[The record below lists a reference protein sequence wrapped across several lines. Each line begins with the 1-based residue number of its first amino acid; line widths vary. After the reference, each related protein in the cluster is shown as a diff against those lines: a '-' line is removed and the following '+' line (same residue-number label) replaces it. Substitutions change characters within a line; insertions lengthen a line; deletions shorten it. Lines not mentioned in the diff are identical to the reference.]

1 MDGCE
6 RLGNVEQTHPQPPD
20 PQSET
25 GALAMHSGK
34 RKETDGHTL
43 AAWRLETQS
52 YLGVLVFTK
61 LWRQRLLFDVLK
73 IVVDVF
79 PWCSGAKIAR
89 WDVSMTVTN
98 VCRNRY
104 GETYTRVHCIFRCA
118 HDIYTIIH
126 THTHTRKHSG
136 LNVFKHIANSRL
148 QLCSRQEALS
158 ARLHIKLQADPL

>member
-1 MDGCE
+1 MRTVANGCGRLRTVVDGCE

-25 GALAMHSGK
+25 GTLAMHSGK

-79 PWCSGAKIAR
+79 PWCSEAKISR

-98 VCRNRY
+98 VCRNRH

-118 HDIYTIIH
+118 HEIYTIIH

-136 LNVFKHIANSRL
+136 LNVFKHIANSRTTTL
-148 QLCSRQEALS
+148 Q
-158 ARLHIKLQADPL
+158 